1 MKLNLVVVNA
11 GKASGQT
18 ISIKIPQFVI
28 GRDPQCNLRPSSA
41 MISKRH
47 CALIINDETVLLR
60 DFESTNGT
68 FVNDEPVKGEVQ
80 LKNNDVLKVGPLV
93 FRVVMEPT
101 MAPTKPTPAPKPVQ
115 VTKSTEDDEAAAL
128 LLSLEGGSIA
138 PADSTS
144 DKEVPGGSTVMDI
157 PSFAAPAAESDQ
169 KPAKPDDKKKEDKAK
184 HDSASQAAAALIDK
198 MRKGVRK

>member
-1 MKLNLVVVNA
+1 MKLSLVVVNA

-18 ISIKIPQFVI
+18 ISIKVPQFVI
-28 GRDPQCNLRPSSA
+28 GRDPQCNLRPASA

-47 CALIINDETVLLR
+47 CALIIKDETVILR

-68 FVNDEPVKGEVQ
+68 FVNDQPVKGDVQ
-80 LKNNDVLKVGPLV
+80 LKNNDVLKAGPLT
-93 FRVVMEPT
+93 FRVVLEPT
-101 MAPTKPTPAPKPVQ
+101 MAPTKPTPTPKPVN
-115 VTKSTEDDEAAAL
+115 KSSEDDEAAAL

-157 PSFAAPAAESDQ
+157 PSFSPDGEDAKKPAAKDE
-169 KPAKPDDKKKEDKAK
+169 KKKEDKAK